1 VIREMGRGKAGEQE
15 REEGGRQAEG
25 MCLEEQISLQV
36 PPHLSGLKQHKPWL
50 PSGAAHGAA
59 V

>member
-1 VIREMGRGKAGEQE
+1 MGRGKAGEQE